1 MSLDK
6 TLSDTYR
13 RDLKFDRYEVYGALP
28 EHFDDKYTKLVNF
41 LEKYYESLEEPNN
54 PVSDIKDLMSV
65 RDITQ
70 TKEEFLPFISN
81 ELLLGKPYFES
92 FTDKRSALQF
102 SSLLYRSKGT
112 EFSIK
117 QFFRI
122 FFSVDIGVI
131 YGNDAT
137 FSIGAPNRETL
148 EYIGSNLEERYFD
161 FTFANGVVDVLFGD
175 DLQPMTQG
183 THYEVL
189 YDSKQVVLLE
199 HNDADFNTR
208 DGFLPEGVKIHI
220 ETSVPDSSA
229 IGSDVTDRKIT
240 DNGFYQRYG
249 ISINTPLS
257 VKLWREAYKTFVHPA
272 GMFLSGQVSLSSE
285 YEFGQQSPLPPWWNS
300 SKLGSMPDAIIQ
312 PPPPVLLEASAPVM
326 LAQGGMGL
334 HTTSYAEIGP
344 GPNGYKVL
352 SRIND
357 QVKPQTVENWH
368 TQYSS
373 LSAADDINARTL
385 DDTYADMSN
394 TINLVDEDVWH
405 YDYLHPV
412 DSDGA
417 GNRTPIYGYND

>member
-6 TLSDTYR
+6 TLTDTYR
-13 RDLKFDRYEVYGALP
+13 RDLKLDRYEVYGALP
-28 EHFDDKYTKLVNF
+28 AHFDDNHTKLVNF
-41 LEKYYESLEEPNN
+41 LQKYYESLEDPNN
-54 PVSDIKDLMSV
+54 PVSSIKDIMSV

-70 TKEEFLPFISN
+70 TKEEFLPNISS

-117 QFFRI
+117 QFFRV
-122 FFSVDIGVI
+122 FFSVDIEVI
-131 YGNDAT
+131 YGDDAT
-137 FSIGAPNRETL
+137 FSIGAPNEETL
-148 EYIGSNLEERYFD
+148 EYIGSTQEETHFD
-161 FTFANGVVDVLFGD
+161 FTFANGTIDVLFGD
-175 DLQPMTQG
+175 DQVMMTQG
-183 THYEVL
+183 EHYEVL

-199 HNDADFNTR
+199 HDDADFDTR
-208 DGFLPEGVKIHI
+208 EGFLPEGVKILI
-220 ETSVPDSSA
+220 KTDVPDSSA
-229 IGSDVTDRKIT
+229 IGSEVTSRKIT
-240 DNGFYQRYG
+240 DDGFYQRYG
-249 ISINTPLS
+249 IEINTPLS

-272 GMFLSGQVSLSSE
+272 GMFLSSQVTLSSV
-285 YEFGQQSPLPPWWNS
+285 YEFGEQTPLPPWWNS

-312 PPPPVLLEASAPVM
+312 PPPPIVLETSAPVM
-326 LAQGGMGL
+326 LAQGGLGL
-334 HTTSYAEIGP
+334 HTTSYAEISNGP
-344 GPNGYKVL
+344 DGYKIL
-352 SRIND
+352 SRVND
-357 QVKPQTVENWH
+357 QQLPYKVEGWH

-373 LSAADDINARTL
+373 MSAADDINARTL

-394 TINLVDEDVWH
+394 TINLIDEDVWH

>member
-41 LEKYYESLEEPNN
+41 LEKYYESLEEPSN
-54 PVSDIKDLMSV
+54 PVSDIRDVMSV

-70 TKEEFLPFISN
+70 TKEEFLSFISN

-92 FTDKRSALQF
+92 FDDKRSALQF

-117 QFFRI
+117 QFFRT
-122 FFSVDIGVI
+122 FFSVDVEVT
-131 YGNDAT
+131 YGDDAT
-137 FSIGAPNRETL
+137 FSIGRPREETL
-148 EYIGSNLEERYFD
+148 EYTGSGQEESYFD

-183 THYEVL
+183 THYDIL

-199 HNDADFNTR
+199 HNDADFNTQS
-208 DGFLPEGVKIHI
+208 GFLPEGNKIRVV
-220 ETSVPDSSA
+220 TSVPGASA

-240 DNGFYQRYG
+240 DNEFYQRYG
-249 ISINTPLS
+249 IEINTPIS
-257 VKLWREAYKTFVHPA
+257 VNLWREAYKTFVHPA
-272 GMFLSGQVSLSSE
+272 GMFLSGQVGLSSV
-285 YEFGQQSPLPPWWNS
+285 YGFGEQTPLPFWWVS

-357 QVKPQTVENWH
+357 QVRPQTVENWD
-368 TQYSS
+368 TQYGSMS
-373 LSAADDINARTL
+373 DADDINSRTL

-394 TINLVDEDVWH
+394 TINLMDEDVWH